1 SSDLPMITSP
11 TYLGGLG
18 FNFKWNMGWM
28 NDMLEFMKLDPI
40 HRKWHH
46 NLVTFSFMY
55 TFAEN
60 FLLPLSHDEVVHG
73 KKSLLDKMP
82 GDQWQQF
89 ASLRLLIGY
98 MYTHPGKKLLFMGTE
113 LALYSEWKDQEQLDW
128 HLLDYPLHKGMFE
141 YVKALNHFYLENPA
155 LFELDHETEGFE
167 WIDPHNID
175 QSIIAF
181 RRQGKKPH
189 DELIIIC
196 NFTPNVSYDYKVG
209 VPISGKYKEIFNS
222 DKCEFGGS

>member
-1 SSDLPMITSP
+1 
-11 TYLGGLG
+11 
-18 FNFKWNMGWM
+18 
-28 NDMLEFMKLDPI
+28 
-40 HRKWHH
+40 
-46 NLVTFSFMY
+46 MY

-128 HLLDYPLHKGMFE
+128 HLLDYPLHKGIFH
-141 YVKALNHFYLENPA
+141 YVKKLNHFLKDQPA
-155 LFELDHETEGFE
+155 LYELDHESSGFE

-181 RRQGKKPH
+181 RRRARNKQE
-189 DELIIIC
+189 ELIIVC
-196 NFTPNVSYDYKVG
+196 NFTPKVYYDYKVG
-209 VPISGKYKEIFNS
+209 VPEPGVHEEIFNS
-222 DKCEFGGS
+222 DHESFGGSGQLNGMHFSFPDKWHGMKQHIKVKIAPLAVMIFKRRVEEDAK